1 MLYVRWLRNAYTLW
15 VVGLC
20 GTKTAVLI
28 LPFFFFLFS
37 FPLFFILLSLPKRYK
52 EDRKKDEVQVI
63 TTTGSASGPRS
74 EVQTITT
81 TATEQSE
88 VQRIETNGTNP
99 SYGRRVGRVVNA
111 GGPDY
116 VPFFH
121 LTWGGKT
128 TRKIYYDAA
137 PTHLEKV
144 IEEDLRPTAYPA
156 GALQVSVTRTQSS
169 ICPYDANTGWCK
181 DAFAWDVTFVSEQV
195 N

>member
-1 MLYVRWLRNAYTLW
+1 MLLH
-15 VVGLC
+15 C
-20 GTKTAVLI
+20 GWWGFVDKNAVLI
-28 LPFFFFLFS
+28 LLCVFFLSLS
-37 FPLFFILLSLPKRYK
+37 FPSFSLSPKRYK

-81 TATEQSE
+81 TASERSE
-88 VQRIETNGTNP
+88 VQRIETNGTNT

-111 GGPDY
+111 AGPDY
-116 VPFFH
+116 VPFFY

-137 PTHLEKV
+137 PAHLEKV
-144 IEEDLRPTAYPA
+144 IEEDLLPTAYSA
-156 GALQVSVTRTQSS
+156 GALQISVTRTQSS